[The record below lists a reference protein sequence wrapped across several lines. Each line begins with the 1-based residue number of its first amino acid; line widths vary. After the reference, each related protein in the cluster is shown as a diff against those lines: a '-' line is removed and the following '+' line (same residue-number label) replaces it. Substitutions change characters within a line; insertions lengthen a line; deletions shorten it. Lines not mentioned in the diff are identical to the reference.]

1 MKQILL
7 LLTVLLF
14 AAHSGFAQ
22 SKQRVRSPYFH
33 NTAAAHPSN
42 GDRGNAPA
50 NDDCG
55 NALSIV
61 VLADC
66 ATPINGDN
74 SAATNDGPDASCDDP
89 GADLRDV
96 WYTFNSGA
104 EDTVAISLVPG
115 PGMTD
120 FAFVLYDG
128 CGGNEVFC
136 QVLPPGP
143 MNVPVSPGTDYV
155 LRVHS
160 NPFYGDPGPFTICVT
175 LPVAV
180 APPPP
185 NDLCS
190 AVSPAPLTV
199 GNSVTFMGDNT
210 GATDTEGFGTGSAW
224 EAFTLSTCADVK
236 ISYCGTTPAWSGLWT
251 VLYDGCPPLTGVY
264 VGSYDSTACGDQN
277 FTMCFPNLAAGT
289 YYYPV
294 VQGITALGQYT
305 LVVSA
310 EPCGTVQAT
319 NDECAGAIPIVAHA
333 TCQPET
339 FTNPCASQSLP
350 GVTCGAFTGNAN
362 DDVWY
367 SFVATA
373 TDMTI
378 GGAPVGSMDIVMEL
392 FSGTCGAL
400 TSIGCGDVGGAGVA
414 DDLIASGLTVGDTYY
429 FRVYDFSWRYAYEAP
444 GYELCVVEGLGSGVG
459 MPERTAEVNG
469 GVYPNPSN
477 GTFTIRANSGAT
489 ITAVQVIDAAGRTVL
504 RGTPNKDRGA
514 VHVDAS
520 ALTPGTY
527 VLRYT
532 EDGALKNERLII
544 Q

>member
-33 NTAAAHPSN
+33 NTAAAHPNN

-339 FTNPCASQSLP
+339 FTNPRLA
-350 GVTCGAFTGNAN
+350 V
-362 DDVWY
+362 
-367 SFVATA
+367 
-373 TDMTI
+373 
-378 GGAPVGSMDIVMEL
+378 
-392 FSGTCGAL
+392 
-400 TSIGCGDVGGAGVA
+400 
-414 DDLIASGLTVGDTYY
+414 ASG
-429 FRVYDFSWRYAYEAP
+429 RH
-444 GYELCVVEGLGSGVG
+444 
-459 MPERTAEVNG
+459 
-469 GVYPNPSN
+469 
-477 GTFTIRANSGAT
+477 
-489 ITAVQVIDAAGRTVL
+489 L
-504 RGTPNKDRGA
+504 RS
-514 VHVDAS
+514 VH
-520 ALTPGTY
+520 
-527 VLRYT
+527 R
-532 EDGALKNERLII
+532 
-544 Q
+544 